1 MELNSPSAPDI
12 PEAVLDDQVRHEV
25 KITHYPIR
33 RIGGLRFTS
42 MGPT

>member
-1 MELNSPSAPDI
+1 MELNSPSAPDV
-12 PEAVLDDQVRHEV
+12 PEAALDHQIGHEV